1 MRSSAGSPGPMT
13 HHSGSVSMRL
23 FIGGSWLL
31 VAARFV
37 VPLSCAS
44 CSTTYQLGSM
54 SGAED
59 KTEHTGSVRSAAAK
73 PEAGAASPAD
83 LRFLNAAAAE
93 VLSQGGK
100 DASLPW
106 ENPGTGA
113 RGTVT
118 PLAARYP
125 HADGT
130 ICQEFLASHVQGARE
145 AWYQGEACQRGP
157 HWETREVRPLQ
168 RS

>member
-1 MRSSAGSPGPMT
+1 
-13 HHSGSVSMRL
+13 MRL
-23 FIGGSWLL
+23 FIGGPWL
-31 VAARFV
+31 VVGARLAL
-37 VPLSCAS
+37 PLACAG
-44 CSTTYQLGSM
+44 CSTSYQLGSL
-54 SGAED
+54 SGEESKAEPVG
-59 KTEHTGSVRSAAAK
+59 KLLPAAAK

-83 LRFLNAAAAE
+83 LPFLKAAAAE

-145 AWYQGEACQRGP
+145 AWYQGEACQRGR